1 VREAAAWRRTIGVMA
16 PAWHQ
21 AVRHAV
27 DEAVAERATT
37 LRASIPASVTGRP
50 DLAAVAA
57 HLDPEVV
64 ERWMIRETWK
74 RQPATRLRPLV
85 APTIDLTTELTVT
98 PGPLLWLLPSADLVE
113 LGLGDRS
120 LTMPAEA
127 GPLLAAVLASEGPF
141 TLADLDV
148 ALDDASRLVVGQ
160 RLVTEGVVAPV

>member
-1 VREAAAWRRTIGVMA
+1 MA

-27 DEAVAERATT
+27 DEAVAARATT
-37 LRASIPASVTGRP
+37 LRASIPAGVDGGP

-64 ERWMIRETWK
+64 QRWMTRETWK
-74 RQPATRLRPLV
+74 RQPATRLRPLA
-85 APTIDLTTELTVT
+85 APTIGLASELTVT
-98 PGPLLWLLPSADLVE
+98 PGPLLWLAPSGEQVE

-127 GPLLAAVLASEGPF
+127 GPLLAAVLTSEGPF
-141 TLADLDV
+141 RLGDLEV
-148 ALDDASRLVVGQ
+148 ALDDSSRLVVGQ
-160 RLVTEGVVAPV
+160 RLVIEGVVAPV